1 MNAARQNEQ
10 SIFHTFFKYVSSN
23 VLGMIGFSCYILA
36 DVFFIARGI
45 GADALAAL
53 NLTLP
58 AYNLMNG
65 IGLMIG
71 MGGAPATRFHRHA
84 RTAIHTALLL
94 HMLCFWPLSAH
105 FSSPLREHFVQ
116 KRFPPYSA
124 RSRHDRLRLR
134 LHPHTASLLPALSRK
149 QSSSLFCEK
158 RRSSQTFYGGN
169 AYRKSCQHC
178 TGLYFYL
185 SAWHGNGRSR
195 HCDCNCSCDQ
205 YAHHVCPFYKE
216 KQPVSYYKN
225 TAVIKTRR

>member
-1 MNAARQNEQ
+1 
-10 SIFHTFFKYVSSN
+10 
-23 VLGMIGFSCYILA
+23 MIGFSCYILA
-36 DVFFIARGI
+36 VRFFHCKGNRRRRPRG
-45 GADALAAL
+45 AQSDAPCIQPYERDRSDDRYGRSRPLLAFIDTPGQRYTPHCFYTCSAFGRSL
-53 NLTLP
+53 
-58 AYNLMNG
+58 
-65 IGLMIG
+65 
-71 MGGAPATRFHRHA
+71 
-84 RTAIHTALLL
+84 RTFLLL
-94 HMLCFWPLSAH
+94 CGSILFRRDFRHT
-105 FSSPLREHFVQ
+105 R
-116 KRFPPYSA
+116 R

-205 YAHHVCPFYKE
+205 YAHHVYPFYKE

>member
-45 GADALAAL
+45 GADALAQSD
-53 NLTLP
+53 
-58 AYNLMNG
+58 
-65 IGLMIG
+65 
-71 MGGAPATRFHRHA
+71 APCIQPYERDRSDDRYGRSRPLLAFIDTPGQRYTPHCFYTCSAFGRSL
-84 RTAIHTALLL
+84 RTFLLL
-94 HMLCFWPLSAH
+94 CGSILFRRDFRHT
-105 FSSPLREHFVQ
+105 R
-116 KRFPPYSA
+116 R

>member
-65 IGLMIG
+65 IGRSRPLLAFIDTPG
-71 MGGAPATRFHRHA
+71 QRYTPHCFYTCSAFGRSL
-84 RTAIHTALLL
+84 RTFLLL
-94 HMLCFWPLSAH
+94 CGSILFRRDFRHT
-105 FSSPLREHFVQ
+105 R
-116 KRFPPYSA
+116 R

-169 AYRKSCQHC
+169 AYRKSCR
-178 TGLYFYL
+178 L
-185 SAWHGNGRSR
+185 AWKWQEPPLRL
-195 HCDCNCSCDQ
+195 Q
-205 YAHHVCPFYKE
+205 LLL
-216 KQPVSYYKN
+216 
-225 TAVIKTRR
+225 

>member
-65 IGLMIG
+65 IGLMRSRPLLAFIDTPG
-71 MGGAPATRFHRHA
+71 QRYTPHCFYTCSAFGRSL
-84 RTAIHTALLL
+84 RTFLLL
-94 HMLCFWPLSAH
+94 CGSILFRRDFRHT
-105 FSSPLREHFVQ
+105 R
-116 KRFPPYSA
+116 R

>member
-71 MGGAPATRFHRHA
+71 MGEPPATRFHRHA

-105 FSSPLREHFVQ
+105 FSSPLWEHFVQ

-124 RSRHDRLRLR
+124 PITTRSVT
-134 LHPHTASLLPALSRK
+134 PPTTSAYCF
-149 QSSSLFCEK
+149 SSP
-158 RRSSQTFYGGN
+158 RSFSETIFFFV
-169 AYRKSCQHC
+169 
-178 TGLYFYL
+178 L
-185 SAWHGNGRSR
+185 
-195 HCDCNCSCDQ
+195 
-205 YAHHVCPFYKE
+205 
-216 KQPVSYYKN
+216 
-225 TAVIKTRR
+225 